1 MNCEKCKH
9 LLSEEEIAANMCWK
23 CGNILEASLISE
35 DAEEAQRI
43 IEGIEQEQKRQ
54 DEEARREQNHEANS
68 SSEYGVISAIHI
80 FFSSISVLAA
90 IGGIICGIL
99 LESVLI
105 ALVSV
110 LSISIFYC
118 FFRVLI
124 AITYLLCD
132 IKEKSTSQND

>member
-1 MNCEKCKH
+1 MKCEKCKH

-23 CGNILEASLISE
+23 CGAILEASLISE
-35 DAEEAQRI
+35 DAEEAKRI
-43 IEGIEQEQKRQ
+43 IESIEQEQKRQ
-54 DEEARREQNHEANS
+54 DEEARSEQNQEATS
-68 SSEYGVISAIHI
+68 SSEYGVISAIHT
-80 FFSSISVLAA
+80 FFSCISVLAV
-90 IGGIICGIL
+90 IGGIICGFL

-105 ALVSV
+105 AIVSV

-124 AITYLLCD
+124 AIAYLLCD

>member
-54 DEEARREQNHEANS
+54 DEEARREQNQEANS

-105 ALVSV
+105 ALASV

-118 FFRVLI
+118 LLRLLICCVTLRKNRRVRMI
-124 AITYLLCD
+124 
-132 IKEKSTSQND
+132 E